1 MMQGDTN
8 TAIWK
13 SDAMVQQWV
22 AGMGARERA
31 RAEQFRLLALLLP
44 FEEQDRFTFLD
55 LGAGTGVAAR
65 AILAAY
71 PQARAVLADYSAQM
85 MGEGAKVMAPWADRY
100 RYVEM
105 DMLAVGGWPDQ
116 IPPQLDAVVTSQCIH
131 HLPDE
136 RKRSLF
142 GEIRDRLGPG
152 GWYLNFDPVKAA
164 DPAVQAV
171 WDRVN
176 DRVGTGVGQAHTP
189 RTPEEQARYEN
200 HVRYMLPLE
209 PQLAFLRQAGFEAVD
224 VYWKQL
230 DYVIYGGYRPA
241 G

>member
-1 MMQGDTN
+1 MQDDTN
-8 TAIWK
+8 AAIWK

-22 AGMGARERA
+22 AGMDERERA
-31 RAEQFRLLALLLP
+31 RAEQFRFLALLLP
-44 FEEQDRFTFLD
+44 FDQQDQFTFLD

-71 PQARAVLADYSAQM
+71 PRAQAVLADYSAQM
-85 MGEGAKVMAPWADRY
+85 IGEGARVMAPWATRY

-105 DMLAVGGWPDQ
+105 DMLAPSAWPEGV
-116 IPPQLDAVVTSQCIH
+116 PSQLDAVLTSQCIH

-136 RKRSLF
+136 RKRTLF
-142 GEIRDRLGPG
+142 REIYDRLAPG
-152 GWYLNFDPVKAA
+152 GWYLNFDPIKAA
-164 DPAVQAV
+164 TPSVEQV

-176 DRVGTGVGQAHTP
+176 DRLDPTAAQK
-189 RTPEEQARYEN
+189 RTHRAPQEQARYEN
-200 HVRYMLPLE
+200 HVRYMTPLA
-209 PQLAFLRQAGFEAVD
+209 PQLAFLREARFDAVD

-241 G
+241 R